1 MIYKE
6 NYNIIDMFKK
16 GNNDMNKQIGKV
28 NKKVIQLLELEY
40 KKELPIILGDANIEH
55 MKRQHLIDYEK
66 YGKDISNIIS
76 NPTYVA
82 KNPNQGSIEYIKEYK
97 IDNKYVLVAIRISNN
112 GKMFARTLFT
122 MTDRKINIY
131 LKNGYAKKYE

>member
-1 MIYKE
+1 
-6 NYNIIDMFKK
+6 MFKK

-66 YGKDISNIIS
+66 YGKDISNII
-76 NPTYVA
+76 
-82 KNPNQGSIEYIKEYK
+82 I
-97 IDNKYVLVAIRISNN
+97 
-112 GKMFARTLFT
+112 
-122 MTDRKINIY
+122 
-131 LKNGYAKKYE
+131 